1 MAAVT
6 SCKNTLYLLKNL
18 TLMSRCG
25 PSLVQLSYCLYLTNL
40 RKGTIE
46 KNKKKKEKNYTNVHT
61 NDISKVLLMIIDLMP
76 TISFRIRAVAT
87 IFERI

>member
-1 MAAVT
+1 M
-6 SCKNTLYLLKNL
+6 
-18 TLMSRCG
+18 
-25 PSLVQLSYCLYLTNL
+25 YLTNL

-46 KNKKKKEKNYTNVHT
+46 KYKKKKEKNYTNVHT

-76 TISFRIRAVAT
+76 TISFRIRAVVT